1 MNTSR
6 NVTNKINEGEEMERR
21 AVYFHQNETEEKK
34 DLRGRSRSSSAGVPK
49 LVVDNG
55 GSGGSSADAIG
66 VAGTR
71 GFTERTVAR

>member
-34 DLRGRSRSSSAGVPK
+34 NYAEVAEAAVPAFPN
-49 LVVDNG
+49 L
-55 GSGGSSADAIG
+55 
-66 VAGTR
+66 
-71 GFTERTVAR
+71 